1 MGAGIAASPQCAER
15 RICRCS
21 SAWRPEGL
29 LLLDPNSPAQA
40 SLRTVV
46 VPGGTF
52 SVFRGPSWANPPARR
67 LLPERNRVPH
77 WKRPTLPAPL
87 TGWSEAILG
96 PCPKAL
102 SFASLHRLPAEI
114 GASVPSSHPPVVAD
128 FPGEAGTSVPITM
141 SLCACPRVAQSG
153 KSESLPVDNGDIG
166 NNRRNGLALAR
177 IGHRHCLHRPP
188 LLPRCKCLSPLPL
201 CPSRP
206 ISPASIRR
214 SARRC

>member
-52 SVFRGPSWANPPARR
+52 SVFRGPSWADPPARR
-67 LLPERNRVPH
+67 LLPGGNRVPH
-77 WKRPTLPAPL
+77 WKKPTLPAPL

-114 GASVPSSHPPVVAD
+114 GASVPSSPSCRCRPS
-128 FPGEAGTSVPITM
+128 GEAGTSVPITM
-141 SLCACPRVAQSG
+141 SLCAPARVAQSG
-153 KSESLPVDNGDIG
+153 KSESLPVDNGDI
-166 NNRRNGLALAR
+166 ADR
-177 IGHRHCLHRPP
+177 IGTPRRLPFRSRPP
-188 LLPRCKCLSPLPL
+188 TSQRCPNPLP
-201 CPSRP
+201 
-206 ISPASIRR
+206 
-214 SARRC
+214 